1 MPTSKKI
8 IKKTSTIKSLKSV
21 KKVKPVKKVVVK
33 PKASVTKHPVKVKDV
48 KAEKTEK
55 LNLTVAVYDKSGT
68 KTGTL
73 KLPEEIFGVSDSPKL
88 VAQAV
93 RVYLANQRQG
103 PANTKTRGEVA
114 YSTKKIY
121 RQKGTGRARHGAR
134 KAPIF
139 VGGGITFGPR
149 TRDFSLQMP
158 QQMKRKALFCAL
170 SSKLLRQEIIVVD
183 LSDLSGKTK
192 EIALLLRALSLTNK
206 KGKAD
211 RVLFVTDNDSMVKK
225 ATKNIGGLTM
235 LPANALHAY
244 GVLKSKRAVFVKEAI
259 GLLENTFLK
268 QN

>member
-1 MPTSKKI
+1 MAN
-8 IKKTSTIKSLKSV
+8 IKKTIKKTGPVKSLKSV
-21 KKVKPVKKVVVK
+21 KPVKSVKKVVVK
-33 PKASVTKHPVKVKDV
+33 PKSTVTKRQVKLKAV

-55 LNLTVAVYDKSGT
+55 LNLTVAVYNKSGI

-103 PANTKTRGEVA
+103 SAHTKTRGEVA

-170 SSKLLRQEIIVVD
+170 SSKLLRQEIMVVN
-183 LSDLSGKTK
+183 LPDLSGKTK
-192 EIALLLRALSLTNK
+192 EVALLLRALSLTNK

-211 RVLFVTDNDSMVKK
+211 RVLFVTNNDNTIKK
-225 ATKNIGGLTM
+225 AAKNIGGLAM
-235 LPANALHAY
+235 LPANSLHAY
-244 GVLKSKRAVFVKEAI
+244 GVLKSKRVVFIKDAI
-259 GLLENTFLK
+259 GILENTFLK
-268 QN
+268 KN